1 MGLQRVG
8 HDWVT
13 EQQNEVTEQQ
23 NQGYTLIPLAGLKNT
38 DACVSPGRIWLFGFE
53 YSLDIGI
60 FKVSAGNSVVQPALE
75 TLFKV
80 FDTSDQ
86 VSVLTRNSYE
96 DFHIPTATCKYRMK
110 KEKCMN
116 KNDEPLKE
124 SNKISKGKSQENKN

>member
-1 MGLQRVG
+1 MSSCFKHGCLLESHLELWRKKQ
-8 HDWVT
+8 
-13 EQQNEVTEQQ
+13 
-23 NQGYTLIPLAGLKNT
+23 Y
-38 DACVSPGRIWLFGFE
+38 
-53 YSLDIGI
+53 LDIGI